1 MSEASDADD
10 LVSRAARVLDLLGDQ
25 ATPVA
30 LSNIARWSEIPKTT
44 VWRLLKI
51 LRANGLVERED
62 VGYVVG
68 PRLVHIAALPED
80 QELLRASA
88 VPFLVDLHVRT
99 GAMVSLGVLA
109 GSEVRYLERI
119 YGHMAARTPSY
130 GRTFAPAHCTAIG
143 KILLAY
149 AHDRPLQLTRP
160 GALVPVTSRSITDLD
175 ELSAQLA
182 EARNIG
188 IAVND
193 GEFVR
198 GVRCVASP
206 VLDGHR
212 RRPIAA
218 VAIGDAASSLDVNRA
233 SVLIRQ
239 TAFAVSVAV
248 RAAAHA
254 RRGQIHRADLS
265 RGYRLMG

>member
-1 MSEASDADD
+1 MMLESSDADD

-25 ATPVA
+25 PTPVA
-30 LSNIARWSEIPKTT
+30 LSNIARGAGIPKTT

-51 LRANGLVERED
+51 LSANGLVERQE
-62 VGYVVG
+62 VGYIVG

-80 QELLRASA
+80 HELLRASA
-88 VPFLVDLHVRT
+88 IPFLVDLHVRT
-99 GAMVSLGVLA
+99 GAMVSLGVLS

-119 YGHMAARTPSY
+119 YGHLAARTPSY

-149 AHDRPLQLTRP
+149 AHDRPFELAPP
-160 GALVPVTSRSITDLD
+160 GALAAVTPRSITDID
-175 ELSAQLA
+175 ELSAQLDA
-182 EARNIG
+182 ARSIG

-206 VLDGHR
+206 VLDRQRHQ
-212 RRPIAA
+212 PIAA
-218 VAIGDAASSLDVNRA
+218 VAIGDATSSLDVERA
-233 SVLIRQ
+233 SMQIRQ

-254 RRGQIHRADLS
+254 RHASS
-265 RGYRLMG
+265 RQEDMSRTC

>member
-1 MSEASDADD
+1 MSESPEADN

-25 ATPVA
+25 ASPVA
-30 LSNIARWSEIPKTT
+30 LSNIARWAGIPKTT
-44 VWRLLKI
+44 VWRLLRI
-51 LRANGLVERED
+51 LSANGLVERQE

-80 QELLRASA
+80 HELLRASA

-119 YGHMAARTPSY
+119 YGHLAARTPSY
-130 GRTFAPAHCTAIG
+130 GRSFAPAHCTAIG

-149 AHDRPLQLTRP
+149 APDRPLELTRP
-160 GALVPVTSRSITDLD
+160 GALIPVTSRSITDID
-175 ELSAQLA
+175 ELSAQLQA
-182 EARNIG
+182 ARDLG

-198 GVRCVASP
+198 GVRCVACP

-218 VAIGDAASSLDVNRA
+218 VAIGDATASLDVDRA
-233 SVLIRQ
+233 SKQIRQ

-248 RAAAHA
+248 RAAANS
-254 RRGQIHRADLS
+254 RRGHGRQDAMS
-265 RGYRLMG
+265 RSC

>member
-1 MSEASDADD
+1 MSESLEADN

-25 ATPVA
+25 ASPVA
-30 LSNIARWSEIPKTT
+30 LSNIARWAGIPKTT
-44 VWRLLKI
+44 VWRLLRI
-51 LRANGLVERED
+51 LSANGLVERQD

-80 QELLRASA
+80 HELLRASA

-119 YGHMAARTPSY
+119 YGHLAARTPSY
-130 GRTFAPAHCTAIG
+130 GRSFAPAHCTAIG
-143 KILLAY
+143 KVLLAY
-149 AHDRPLQLTRP
+149 SPDRPLELTRP
-160 GALVPVTSRSITDLD
+160 GALIPVTPRSITDID
-175 ELSAQLA
+175 ELSAQLQA
-182 EARNIG
+182 ARDLG

-198 GVRCVASP
+198 GVRCVACP
-206 VLDGHR
+206 VLEGHQ

-218 VAIGDAASSLDVNRA
+218 VAIGDTASSLDVDRA
-233 SVLIRQ
+233 SKQIRQ

-248 RAAAHA
+248 RAAANS
-254 RRGQIHRADLS
+254 RRGHAMS
-265 RGYRLMG
+265 RSC